1 MMTVLKACTEPRS
14 TCSQD
19 GSTPGTGGVG
29 AAPAVADPQRVVR
42 LPSTAFSAPRQ
53 PVPERGGVVVVL
65 LHAFCELL
73 EVASLSSARL
83 IPGGASVSCAALI
96 AGALAALLTVTVNV
110 PTLAALIAGMVKVM
124 MFEVCVLLTSMVA
137 LPPLGVNCH

>member
-29 AAPAVADPQRVVR
+29 AAPAVADPQRVLR

-53 PVPERGGVVVVL
+53 PVPERGGVVVASV
-65 LHAFCELL
+65 HAFCEEL
-73 EVASLSSARL
+73 EDAVLFSARL
-83 IPGGASVSCAALI
+83 APGGASVSCAAAL
-96 AGALAALLTVTVNV
+96 ANGAAAALLTVTVYT
-110 PTLAALIAGMVKVM
+110 PTLAVLMVGIV
-124 MFEVCVLLTSMVA
+124 
-137 LPPLGVNCH
+137 